1 MFSKLFTTV
10 RVFYIT
16 CKHSRFQVFSWLIW
30 RNWAKQ
36 ELEGFGNS
44 KIEQNKSSF
53 SHSVYVSPKAES
65 CTSGLSGWKT
75 KGSFGQAASVISIK
89 HSRISETTKDC
100 VFDLIH
106 DWLVFHVLW
115 VSRLRR
121 DLLIVILYFGLPIDS
136 FCKWK
141 GDFNPLRE
149 VVSNLQESGDRKFN
163 FFLFAPKDPYF
174 EPFSKMIF
182 KSSSEFLFWQK

>member
-10 RVFYIT
+10 REFYIT
-16 CKHSRFQVFSWLIW
+16 WKQPFFQVFSSLIW

-44 KIEQNKSSF
+44 KIEQHKGSF

-65 CTSGLSGWKT
+65 CISGLSGWKT
-75 KGSFGQAASVISIK
+75 KRSFGQTTSVISVK
-89 HSRISETTKDC
+89 DSRISETTKDC

-106 DWLVFHVLW
+106 DWLVFPVLW

-121 DLLIVILYFGLPIDS
+121 DLLIVILYFGLPIDPL
-136 FCKWK
+136 FKWK
-141 GDFNPLRE
+141 GDSQL
-149 VVSNLQESGDRKFN
+149 
-163 FFLFAPKDPYF
+163 
-174 EPFSKMIF
+174 
-182 KSSSEFLFWQK
+182 